1 MRTRLYMCTIISEDV
16 ESQKRGMV
24 VISQPELDFVRLIS
38 RPGIFGPSIMA
49 DFKRFMRSLPY
60 RVSAAHVCVSDDIVE
75 SSVIKSVLFLMLFGK
90 ELRIRVRQYSSLN
103 LETQYQLMS
112 FGINADEL
120 PITSSG
126 SVKNKYLTKWING
139 RKMIDSMR
147 ESTGSFTLSLI
158 AHPNLEDV
166 LFCRGGAPNH
176 KGTAEMH
183 RLVSSL
189 SIKHRDASSHKE
201 KRDIREQAI
210 KMVKDRNGRF
220 LETSADGKWWVEITN
235 MEDLHRKIA
244 MLCYNSNRKVKAMGK
259 QKANDSSTIKF
270 LESNSNNKR
279 QKLGDGD
286 DRCGGGCQ

>member
-1 MRTRLYMCTIISEDV
+1 
-16 ESQKRGMV
+16 
-24 VISQPELDFVRLIS
+24 
-38 RPGIFGPSIMA
+38 
-49 DFKRFMRSLPY
+49 
-60 RVSAAHVCVSDDIVE
+60 
-75 SSVIKSVLFLMLFGK
+75 MLFGK

-112 FGINADEL
+112 FGINAEEI

-126 SVKNKYLTKWING
+126 SVKTKYLNKWING

-147 ESTGSFTLSLI
+147 ESTGSFTVSLI
-158 AHPNLEDV
+158 VHPNLEDV

-189 SIKHRDASSHKE
+189 SIQHRDTSSHKE
-201 KRDIREQAI
+201 KREIREQAI
-210 KMVKDRNGRF
+210 KIIKERNGRF
-220 LETSADGKWWVEITN
+220 LETSSDGKWWEEITS

-259 QKANDSSTIKF
+259 QKENDSSTTKF
-270 LESNSNNKR
+270 LESNKR
-279 QKLGDGD
+279 QKFGDHD
-286 DRCGGGCQ
+286 DQCGGGCQ